1 MVFGEIIKWVSKVIR
16 DSIGFAFPSPMIGR
30 ENSRHPLNQS
40 ETKRQVIETCSS
52 IFPQALGS

>member
-1 MVFGEIIKWVSKVIR
+1 MIR